1 MLIFAALLNAARL
14 SRWRG
19 LATWPEKLLLILH
32 VGYGWLAVGTL
43 LLGLSVF
50 DLGVPTSSA
59 IHALTAGAIAVMIVA
74 VMPRVT
80 LGHVGRDLVA
90 SRMTVLAFVLIN
102 AAAVARVSASWHA
115 TKMHVLLLVAGTLW
129 IAAFA
134 LFDLVY
140 APMLLTQRTDS

>member
-1 MLIFAALLNAARL
+1 
-14 SRWRG
+14 
-19 LATWPEKLLLILH
+19 
-32 VGYGWLAVGTL
+32 
-43 LLGLSVF
+43 
-50 DLGVPTSSA
+50 
-59 IHALTAGAIAVMIVA
+59 MIVA